1 MENTL
6 CVAKMFN
13 DLYKA
18 DFGVDMDEMRMY
30 KMMYFAQRESL
41 MRTQEKLFN
50 SDFYGWK
57 FGPVL
62 LDIRSEYVTGSMLSK
77 VTGTLSEAAKDLVRF
92 VYDRYND
99 LSFWKLSALSHGEVS
114 WKYARKG
121 LDAKDN
127 GNVTMRVADMKLDAA
142 REYYRRKRG

>member
-13 DLYKA
+13 DLYNN
-18 DFGVDMDEMRMY
+18 DFGVDMDEMRMH

-50 SDFYGWK
+50 SDFHGWK

-62 LDIRSEYVTGSMLSK
+62 LDVRSEYVTGSMFSQ
-77 VTGTLSEAAKDLVRF
+77 VTGTLSKSAKDLVKF

-99 LSFWKLSALSHGEVS
+99 LSSWKLSALSHGEVS

-127 GNVTMRVADMKLDAA
+127 GNVTMRLADMKLDAA
-142 REYYRRKRG
+142 REYYRRKMG

>member
-18 DFGVDMDEMRMY
+18 DFGISMNEMRMY
-30 KMMYFAQRESL
+30 KMMYFVQRESL
-41 MRTQEKLFN
+41 MKTKEVLFDA
-50 SDFYGWK
+50 DFYGWK

-62 LDIRSEYVTGSMLSK
+62 LEVHSEYVTGSMFSQ
-77 VTGTLSEAAKDLVRF
+77 VTETLSESAKDLVKF
-92 VYDRYND
+92 VYNRYND
-99 LSFWKLSALSHGEVS
+99 LSSWKLSTLSHGEVS

-121 LDAKDN
+121 LDASDN
-127 GNVTMRVADMKLDAA
+127 GNYL
-142 REYYRRKRG
+142 